1 MPALPF
7 VRYRALNMAE
17 ELFLHIAKMRTAL
30 GSPQGVPVGSQV
42 TCVHLL
48 AYMGPSASWAPGGYL
63 PPTCRTKLQG
73 GVFHSSVCLG
83 RIHWVKGELY
93 LAWKGSH

>member
-7 VRYRALNMAE
+7 VRYRALKMAE

-48 AYMGPSASWAPGGYL
+48 AYMALVHPGL
-63 PPTCRTKLQG
+63 QEDISHPPVRQNYREESPILHCVWEESTG
-73 GVFHSSVCLG
+73 
-83 RIHWVKGELY
+83 
-93 LAWKGSH
+93 